1 MDTKTLHFSK
11 NSIPARFW
19 RVLKKNRTQTAS
31 EVKSYKTLE
40 LTNEA
45 FEKKNIQLFLK

>member
-11 NSIPARFW
+11 NSIPVRID
-19 RVLKKNRTQTAS
+19 RVLKENLIQTTS

>member
-1 MDTKTLHFSK
+1 MDTKTLQISK

-19 RVLKKNRTQTAS
+19 RVWKKNRTQTAS

-45 FEKKNIQLFLK
+45 FEKKNIQLSLK

>member
-1 MDTKTLHFSK
+1 MDTKTLHFLK
-11 NSIPARFW
+11 ITIPARIS
-19 RVLKKNRTQTAS
+19 RVLMENWVQTIS

-45 FEKKNIQLFLK
+45 FEKKNNHLSQK